1 MLESG
6 ELLFGFRQIT
16 SGQVGFAEVFM
27 RTAVTRIEDQRP
39 LIVLH
44 CQIELTQPPIGVA
57 KIVLDIRIA
66 VVASAAFVSALIAPS
81 QSPAQIAR
89 LPATKSGS
97 SAAQSGVST
106 IAAMVEQI
114 GHASVALVIPDTALS
129 GLASVA
135 VRPWWA
141 GAARKYETSTAVSTP
156 ATAAMRIER
165 IMIVVPSVGRWKCG
179 PATVL

>member
-1 MLESG
+1 M
-6 ELLFGFRQIT
+6 
-16 SGQVGFAEVFM
+16 
-27 RTAVTRIEDQRP
+27 
-39 LIVLH
+39 
-44 CQIELTQPPIGVA
+44 
-57 KIVLDIRIA
+57 
-66 VVASAAFVSALIAPS
+66 SALIAPS
-81 QSPAQIAR
+81 QSPAPIAR
-89 LPATKSGS
+89 LPAAKSGS

-141 GAARKYETSTAVSTP
+141 GAAKKYETSTVVSTP

-165 IMIVVPSVGRWKCG
+165 IMIVVPSVGCRTARPVNRSLIVSSAVHCCIKEDLASLISTRSVSA
-179 PATVL
+179 PLVISASFRK